1 MAKQNVRKTGKDYR
15 KENLELMIKQ
25 NALKAQVSAR
35 LLELCQQHP
44 DAIISKMGDVD
55 IKAKSI
61 GSPQY
66 ISTIEVVAQ
75 IMCIE
80 KIEAWLEEQ
89 HPHKQTT
96 IQGF

>member
-15 KENLELMIKQ
+15 KEFVELTGKQ
-25 NALKAQVSAR
+25 DRLKFQVSAR
-35 LLELCQQHP
+35 LLELCKLHP
-44 DAIISKMGDVD
+44 DAVITTMGDTD

-80 KIEAWLEEQ
+80 KIEAWLLEQ